1 LSLYNFDTWKIDQI
15 LTGKLETTIEVGIMK
30 RSILSPLCSALI
42 IPGLGQVINH
52 HYKKGLIILAIAFIL
67 FIAGTVK
74 LAMMINSLIGG
85 LGIDRLD
92 SEVIMQ
98 RLQAEDISG
107 LTFLLI
113 AFGIVWL
120 YSVLDAFLEGRK
132 MDKRREGVLNRT
144 EK

>member
-1 LSLYNFDTWKIDQI
+1 
-15 LTGKLETTIEVGIMK
+15 MK
-30 RSILSPLCSALI
+30 RYILSPLCSALI
-42 IPGLGQVINH
+42 IPGLGQVLNH
-52 HYKKGLIILAIAFIL
+52 HYKKGLIILTIVFIL

-74 LAMMINSLIGG
+74 LAMMINSLLGG

-92 SEVIMQ
+92 SEVILQ
-98 RLQAEDISG
+98 RIQAEDISG

-132 MDKRREGVLNRT
+132 IDNRREEDPHRAMKIKT
-144 EK
+144 

>member
-1 LSLYNFDTWKIDQI
+1 
-15 LTGKLETTIEVGIMK
+15 MK

-52 HYKKGLIILAIAFIL
+52 HYKKGLIILAIVFIL

-74 LAMMINSLIGG
+74 LAVMINSLIGG